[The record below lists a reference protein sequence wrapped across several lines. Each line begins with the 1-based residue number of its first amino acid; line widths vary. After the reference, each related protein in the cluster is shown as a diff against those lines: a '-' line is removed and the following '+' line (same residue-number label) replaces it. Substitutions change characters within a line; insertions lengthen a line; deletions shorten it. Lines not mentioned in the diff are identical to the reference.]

1 MDAYVLTDDILLA
14 LIYNAINSS
23 MDHYR
28 GKHDA
33 YGGMAAGALTGALF
47 KSTGKCISLPT

>member
-1 MDAYVLTDDILLA
+1 MLTDDILLA